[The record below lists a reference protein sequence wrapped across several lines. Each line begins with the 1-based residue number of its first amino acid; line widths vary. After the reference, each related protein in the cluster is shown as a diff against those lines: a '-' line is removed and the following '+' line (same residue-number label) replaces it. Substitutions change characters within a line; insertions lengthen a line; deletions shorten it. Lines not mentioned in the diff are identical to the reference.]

1 VEHRRIDPHDV
12 TPADL
17 AGRAFRATN
26 SLHSLVYFVPE
37 AEEEF
42 TAIGLRP
49 GSMPYFASRSA
60 PMGAVSAGVTTA
72 TFYNFSPAMVA
83 RHIPRAWTLASP
95 ADILAARLRL
105 ADRALRQL
113 LGEAVSSAEVLELGA
128 LAREASTALT
138 PEGRPLYAG
147 HAELDWPDE
156 PHLVMWHA
164 ITLLREYR
172 GDGHVAALVAAGLS
186 GIEALI
192 THSATGRGMTMQ
204 AAQSLRGWTDEQWS
218 EALAG
223 LNERRLLAGDQLTA
237 AGVAL
242 RERVERDTDR
252 MDVAAWQHLGEERT
266 LRLIELGKSLSRTVA
281 AAGAFPAGVF
291 TAGRR

>member
-1 VEHRRIDPHDV
+1 MS
-12 TPADL
+12 ADFAVAL
-17 AGRAFRATN
+17 SARAFRATN

-60 PMGAVSAGVTTA
+60 PMGAVNPGVTTA

-95 ADILAARLRL
+95 ADILAARLRV
-105 ADRALRQL
+105 ADRALRRL
-113 LGEAVSSAEVLELGA
+113 LGDAVSSPEVAELGA
-128 LAREASTALT
+128 LTREASTALT

-147 HAELDWPDE
+147 HAGLEWPDE
-156 PHLVMWHA
+156 PHLVLWHA

-172 GDGHVAALVAAGLS
+172 GDGHIAVLVAAGLS
-186 GIEALI
+186 GIDALI

-204 AAQSLRGWTDEQWS
+204 AAQRLRGWTDEQWR
-218 EALAG
+218 EAFAG
-223 LNERRLLAGDQLTA
+223 LNERGLLAGEQLTDT
-237 AGVAL
+237 GIAL
-242 RERVERDTDR
+242 REQIESDTDR
-252 MDVAAWQHLGEERT
+252 MDVAAWRHLGEERT
-266 LRLIELGKSLSRTVA
+266 QRVIELGKSLSRTVVA
-281 AAGAFPAGVF
+281 NGAYPPGVF
-291 TAGRR
+291 TVSR

>member
-1 VEHRRIDPHDV
+1 VEHRRIDPHHV
-12 TPADL
+12 TAADL

-42 TAIGLRP
+42 NAIGLRP

-60 PMGAVSAGVTTA
+60 PMGAVGPGVTTA

-95 ADILAARLRL
+95 EEVLAARLRV
-105 ADRALRQL
+105 ADRALRRL
-113 LGEAVSSAEVLELGA
+113 LGDAVTSGEVAELAA
-128 LAREASTALT
+128 LAREATTALG

-147 HAELDWPDE
+147 HAGLPWPDE

-172 GDGHVAALVAAGLS
+172 GDGHIAALVSAGLS
-186 GIEALI
+186 GIDALI
-192 THSATGRGMTMQ
+192 THCATGRGMTMQ
-204 AAQSLRGWTDEQWS
+204 AAQRLRGWTDEQWS
-218 EALAG
+218 AALAG
-223 LNERRLLAGDQLTA
+223 LNERGLLTGEELTERGA
-237 AGVAL
+237 AL
-242 RERVERDTDR
+242 RERVEHDTDR

-266 LRLIELGKSLSRTVA
+266 QRLIELGKGLSRVA
-281 AAGAFPAGVF
+281 TANGAFPSGVF
-291 TAGRR
+291 AAAR

>member
-1 VEHRRIDPHDV
+1 MS
-12 TPADL
+12 AAAL

-26 SLHSLVYFVPE
+26 SLHSMVYFAPE

-60 PMGAVSAGVTTA
+60 PMGAVSGGVTAA

-83 RHIPRAWTLASP
+83 RHIPRAWTLATP
-95 ADILAARLRL
+95 ADVLAARLRVV
-105 ADRALRQL
+105 DRALRRL
-113 LGEAVSSAEVLELGA
+113 LADAVTSDEVVELGA

-147 HAELDWPDE
+147 HADLEWPDE

-172 GDGHVAALVAAGLS
+172 GDGHIAALVASGLS
-186 GIEALI
+186 GIDALI
-192 THSATGRGMTMQ
+192 THCATGRGMTMQ
-204 AAQSLRGWTDEQWS
+204 AAQRLRGWTDEQWS
-218 EALAG
+218 QALNG
-223 LNERRLLAGDQLTA
+223 LKLRGLLSDEQLTA
-237 AGVAL
+237 AGAAL
-242 RERVERDTDR
+242 RDQVENDTDR
-252 MDVAAWQHLGEERT
+252 MDVAAWEHLGEERT
-266 LRLIELGKSLSRTVA
+266 VRLIELGKSLSRTITA
-281 AAGAFPAGVF
+281 NGAYPPGVF
-291 TAGRR
+291 ASPR

>member
-1 VEHRRIDPHDV
+1 MTAAE
-12 TPADL
+12 L
-17 AGRAFRATN
+17 AGRAFRAIN

-60 PMGAVSAGVTTA
+60 PMGPVSPGVTTA

-95 ADILAARLRL
+95 ADVLAARLRV
-105 ADRALRQL
+105 ADRALRRL
-113 LGEAVSSAEVLELGA
+113 LGEAVTSAEVTELGA
-128 LAREASTALT
+128 LAREATTALA
-138 PEGRPLYAG
+138 PEGRALYAG
-147 HAELDWPDE
+147 HADLPWPDE

-172 GDGHVAALVAAGLS
+172 GDGHIAALVAAGLS
-186 GIEALI
+186 GIDALI
-192 THSATGRGMTMQ
+192 THCATGRGMTMQ
-204 AAQSLRGWTDEQWS
+204 AAQRLRGWTDEQWS

-223 LNERRLLAGDQLTA
+223 LNERGLLAGEQLTD
-237 AGVAL
+237 AGADL
-242 RERVERDTDR
+242 RAQVERDTDR

-266 LRLIELGKSLSRTVA
+266 QRLIELGKSLSRTVTA
-281 AAGAFPAGVF
+281 NGAFPSGVF
-291 TAGRR
+291 AIPR

>member
-1 VEHRRIDPHDV
+1 MSAAE
-12 TPADL
+12 L

-60 PMGAVSAGVTTA
+60 PMGPVSPGVTTA

-95 ADILAARLRL
+95 ADVLAARLRV
-105 ADRALRQL
+105 ADRALRRL
-113 LGEAVSSAEVLELGA
+113 LGEAVTSAEVTELGA
-128 LAREASTALT
+128 LAREATTALA
-138 PEGRPLYAG
+138 PEGRALYAG
-147 HAELDWPDE
+147 HADLPWPDE

-172 GDGHVAALVAAGLS
+172 GDGHIAALVAAGLS
-186 GIEALI
+186 GIDALI
-192 THSATGRGMTMQ
+192 THCATGRGMTMQ
-204 AAQSLRGWTDEQWS
+204 AAQRLRGWTDEQWS

-223 LNERRLLAGDQLTA
+223 LNERGLLAGEQLTD
-237 AGVAL
+237 AGADL
-242 RERVERDTDR
+242 RAQVERDTDR

-266 LRLIELGKSLSRTVA
+266 QRLIELGKSLSRTVTA
-281 AAGAFPAGVF
+281 NGAFPSGVF
-291 TAGRR
+291 AIPR

>member
-1 VEHRRIDPHDV
+1 MSAAE
-12 TPADL
+12 L

-60 PMGAVSAGVTTA
+60 PMGPVSAGVTTA
-72 TFYNFSPAMVA
+72 TFYNFSPAMVS

-95 ADILAARLRL
+95 ADVLAARLRV
-105 ADRALRQL
+105 ADRALRRL
-113 LGEAVSSAEVLELGA
+113 LGEAIRSAEVTELGA
-128 LAREASTALT
+128 LAREATTALT
-138 PEGRPLYAG
+138 PEGRALYAG
-147 HAELDWPDE
+147 HAGLPWPDE

-172 GDGHVAALVAAGLS
+172 GDGHIAALVAAGLS
-186 GIEALI
+186 GIDALI
-192 THSATGRGMTMQ
+192 THCATGRGMTMQ
-204 AAQSLRGWTDEQWS
+204 AAQRLRGWTDEQWS
-218 EALAG
+218 EALTG
-223 LNERRLLAGDQLTA
+223 LNERGVLAGEQLTD
-237 AGVAL
+237 AGADL
-242 RERVERDTDR
+242 RTQVERDTDR

-266 LRLIELGKSLSRTVA
+266 QRLIELGKALSRVVA
-281 AAGAFPAGVF
+281 ANGAFPSGVF
-291 TAGRR
+291 ATPR

>member
-1 VEHRRIDPHDV
+1 VEHRRIDPHHV
-12 TPADL
+12 TAAAL

-72 TFYNFSPAMVA
+72 TFYNFSPTMVA

-95 ADILAARLRL
+95 ADILAARLRV
-105 ADRALRQL
+105 AGRALRRL
-113 LGEAVSSAEVLELGA
+113 LGEAMGSAEVVELGV

-147 HAELDWPDE
+147 HAGLEWPDE

-172 GDGHVAALVAAGLS
+172 GDGHIAALVAAGLS
-186 GIEALI
+186 GIDALI
-192 THSATGRGMTMQ
+192 THCATGRGMTMQ
-204 AAQSLRGWTDEQWS
+204 AAQRLRGWTDEQWS
-218 EALAG
+218 EAVAG
-223 LNERRLLAGDQLTA
+223 LNERGLLAGDQLTA

-242 RERVERDTDR
+242 REQVEEDTDR
-252 MDVAAWQHLGEERT
+252 MDVAAWRHLGEERT
-266 LRLIELGKSLSRTVA
+266 LRVIELGKELSRAVA
-281 AAGAFPAGVF
+281 ANGAFPSEVF
-291 TAGRR
+291 ATAR